1 MVSEARAPRSIFE
14 WIELPLAGHR
24 HRERPQS
31 MKHLYAAGMLR
42 DHVRKTPIGHRAF
55 VQVGAHQCHA
65 TPLEPGI
72 HLSAG
77 KAALRLLAAKQPSS
91 AVHRR
96 IERSPRFRAVDPF
109 EDYGIIAHRAP
120 DEAALSRECRGGA
133 FAHHPEIA
141 AAMLLPPCVIVVVVD
156 HVSDG
161 TTDDFADPLNHP
173 FAAGVGIASSQLHGG
188 DVTAPEL
195 AILVDHRRRNVHAV
209 LPAGGLEIAGRAG
222 MTEAAAAEVDA
233 DPDVPGLVAHE
244 VDVVVSGSDGA
255 ELRHRLLPV
264 LAHVRLTPSV
274 AVVEQFMLD
283 ALVVRPADA
292 KGNDLLHVPD
302 DLPYPTL
309 DRAEGGIEPHG
320 HVAAAD
326 IEADT

>member
-31 MKHLYAAGMLR
+31 VKHLYAAGMLR

-55 VQVGAHQCHA
+55 VEIGTNQRNAA
-65 TPLEPGI
+65 ILEPRI
-72 HLSAG
+72 HLGAG
-77 KAALRLLAAKQPSS
+77 KAALGFLAAEQPAG
-91 AVHRR
+91 AVHGR
-96 IERSPRFRAVDPF
+96 IERCPGFRTVDTL
-109 EDYGIIAHRAP
+109 DDDCIIAHRAA
-120 DEAALSRECRGGA
+120 DETALSRECRRRA
-133 FAHHPEIA
+133 LTNDPEIA
-141 AAMLLPPCVIVVVVD
+141 TAMVFPPRVIVVVV
-156 HVSDG
+156 HPVRDG
-161 TTDDFADPLNHP
+161 AADDLTHALDHP
-173 FAAGVGIASSQLHGG
+173 FSPGVGVAPGQLHGG
-188 DVTAPEL
+188 NVSPAEL
-195 AILVDHRRRNVHAV
+195 AIFVDYRRRDVHAV
-209 LPAGGLEIAGRAG
+209 LAAGGLEIARRAR
-222 MTEAAAAEVDA
+222 MAEPAAAEVDA
-233 DPDVPGLVAHE
+233 DPEVPGLVAHE

-255 ELRHRLLPV
+255 ELRHRFLPV

>member
-1 MVSEARAPRSIFE
+1 
-14 WIELPLAGHR
+14 
-24 HRERPQS
+24 
-31 MKHLYAAGMLR
+31 
-42 DHVRKTPIGHRAF
+42 
-55 VQVGAHQCHA
+55 
-65 TPLEPGI
+65 
-72 HLSAG
+72 
-77 KAALRLLAAKQPSS
+77 
-91 AVHRR
+91 
-96 IERSPRFRAVDPF
+96 
-109 EDYGIIAHRAP
+109 
-120 DEAALSRECRGGA
+120 
-133 FAHHPEIA
+133 
-141 AAMLLPPCVIVVVVD
+141 MLLPPCVIVVVVD

-326 IEADT
+326 IEPDT